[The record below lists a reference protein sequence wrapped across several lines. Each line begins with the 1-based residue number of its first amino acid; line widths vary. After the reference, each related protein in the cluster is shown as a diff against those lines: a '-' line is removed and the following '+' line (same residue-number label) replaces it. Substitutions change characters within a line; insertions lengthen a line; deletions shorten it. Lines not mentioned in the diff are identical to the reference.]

1 MKAEELANPV
11 VRAVV
16 TAMRD
21 GDRKA
26 FFAAFAPSAVLTD
39 DGHPQPLAE
48 WADREIFQAHGRLD
62 VEKQDSDGLELV
74 GPFNSHQWDML
85 TVWRFDVADGRV
97 RRLDVAA
104 L

>member
-1 MKAEELANPV
+1 MRAEDLANPV

-21 GDRKA
+21 GNHKA
-26 FFAAFAPSAVLTD
+26 FFAAFGPSAVLTD
-39 DGHPQPLAE
+39 DGHPQPLVE
-48 WADREIFQAHGRLD
+48 WADREIFHAHGRLE
-62 VEKQDSDGLELV
+62 VEKENRGGLELV
-74 GPFNSHQWDML
+74 GSFHSDQWDMA
-85 TVWRFDVADGRV
+85 TAWRFDVAEGRV